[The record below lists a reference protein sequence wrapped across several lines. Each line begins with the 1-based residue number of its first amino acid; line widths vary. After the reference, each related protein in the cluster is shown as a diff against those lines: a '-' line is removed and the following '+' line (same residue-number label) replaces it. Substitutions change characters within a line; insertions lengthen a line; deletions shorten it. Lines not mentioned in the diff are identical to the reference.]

1 MKVKS
6 VLLLVTLLGTS
17 SFALAD
23 GGGDITFA
31 RMEQA
36 RQQAMKAAQQAPA
49 QIETAKN

>member
-6 VLLLVTLLGTS
+6 VLLIVALLGTS
-17 SFALAD
+17 SIAFAE

-36 RQQAMKAAQQAPA
+36 RQQAMKAAQQAPT
-49 QIETAKN
+49 QVETPKN